1 MATKENTENVLRS
14 YLAKYK
20 KTLIIVG
27 LFSLFINILFLLPSI
42 YMLAVYDIVVPST
55 SVPTLLVI
63 TALAVVLYFALGLL
77 QSVRAKVMQIISLK
91 LDSELNKEV
100 FTSSFEYAIRNPS
113 KASAQPINDLYQLK
127 QFLTSPVLFAIFDL
141 PWVPIYFG
149 VLFVF
154 HVYYGV
160 MAILSMAVI
169 VALAI
174 LNEYITKKKLKESN
188 ELLVRST
195 NFLNRALLNAE
206 VVEALGMRNN
216 LYKKWMNFYSKHL
229 SAFEEATDR
238 NNFLSNL
245 TRIFRIMAQS
255 LMLGLGGYLAIKH
268 EITTGM
274 IVAGSILL
282 GRILGPIDTI
292 VNGWRQIGNTK
303 VAYTRLNEFL
313 KFLRFKREVSV
324 KLPEP
329 KGEIELSNV
338 VVVPPEGKTPVLR
351 NINMRILPGEFVAII
366 GPSGS
371 GKSSLVRTI
380 LGIWLPVHGTVEI
393 DGADLKQWDR
403 DYFGKF
409 VGYLP
414 QDIELF
420 EGTVAENIA
429 RFGELDSEKIIEA
442 AKLSGAHDVIIKL
455 PDGYDTY
462 IGPGGITLSGGQRQR
477 IALARALYGNPRIVI
492 LDEPDSNLDEQGE
505 QALYNALI
513 ELKKRKVT
521 TIIVSHRIR
530 LLNLVDKIAI
540 MQDGTLK
547 AFGKA
552 DIIIQKLLR
561 KNVNLEHH
569 HHHH

>member
-1 MATKENTENVLRS
+1 MAAKYDTEKGLME
-14 YLAKYK
+14 YLKKYK
-20 KTLIIVG
+20 KTLIIVAI
-27 LFSLFINILFLLPSI
+27 FSLFINILFLLPSI

-63 TALAVVLYFALGLL
+63 TALAIVLYLALGLL
-77 QSVRAKVMQIISLK
+77 QSIRAKVMQIISLK

-100 FTSSFEYAIRNPS
+100 FVASFEYALKNPS
-113 KASAQPINDLYQLK
+113 KSSAQPLNDLAQLK

-141 PWVPIYFG
+141 PWVPIYF
-149 VLFVF
+149 VMLFIF
-154 HVYYGV
+154 HIYYGI
-160 MAILSMAVI
+160 MATFSMIILIS
-169 VALAI
+169 LAI
-174 LNEYITKKKLKESN
+174 FNEYITRKKLKMSN
-188 ELLVRST
+188 EFLVRST
-195 NFLNRALLNAE
+195 NFLNRVLLNSE
-206 VVEALGMRNN
+206 VVEALGMRENI
-216 LYKKWMNFYSKHL
+216 YKKWVNIYSKHL
-229 SAFEEATDR
+229 SAFEEATDK

-245 TRIFRIMAQS
+245 TRIFRIMSQS

-268 EITTGM
+268 EITSGM

-282 GRILGPIDTI
+282 GRALGPVDTI
-292 VNGWRQIGNTK
+292 IGGWRQIGNTRVSYNRLRELLK
-303 VAYTRLNEFL
+303 VLQHR
-313 KFLRFKREVSV
+313 KKVSV
-324 KLPEP
+324 RLPEP

-338 VVVPPEGKTPVLR
+338 VVIPPESKTPVLK
-351 NINMRILPGEFVAII
+351 NINMHITPGEFVAVI

-380 LGIWLPVHGTVEI
+380 LGIWTPVHGTVEI

-403 DYFGKF
+403 EYLGKF
-409 VGYLP
+409 IGYLP

-442 AKLSGAHDVIIKL
+442 ARLSGAHDVIIKL
-455 PDGYDTY
+455 PNGYDTY

-477 IALARALYGNPRIVI
+477 IALARALYGNPKIVI

-505 QALYNALI
+505 QALYKALI
-513 ELKKRKVT
+513 ELKRRNVT
-521 TIIVSHRIR
+521 TIIISHRIR

-540 MQDGTLK
+540 IQDGTLK

-552 DIIIQKLLR
+552 DIILQKLLR
-561 KNVNLEHH
+561 KNVN
-569 HHHH
+569 

>member
-1 MATKENTENVLRS
+1 MTVKDETEKSLRD
-14 YLAKYK
+14 YLKKYK
-20 KTLIIVG
+20 RTIIIVAI
-27 LFSLFINILFLLPSI
+27 FSLFINMLFLLPSI
-42 YMLAVYDIVVPST
+42 YMLAVYDIAVPSA

-77 QSVRAKVMQIISLK
+77 QSIRAKVMQIVSLK
-91 LDSELNKEV
+91 LDLELNKEV
-100 FTSSFEYAIRNPS
+100 FIASFEYAVRNPS
-113 KASAQPINDLYQLK
+113 KASAQPLNDLAQLK
-127 QFLTSPVLFAIFDL
+127 QFLTSPVLFALFDL

-149 VLFVF
+149 VLFIF
-154 HVYYGV
+154 HTYYGIMAIIS
-160 MAILSMAVI
+160 MAILI
-169 VALAI
+169 GLAI
-174 LNEYITKKKLKESN
+174 LNEYITRKKLKVSN
-188 ELLVRST
+188 ELLVRSS
-195 NFLNRALLNAE
+195 NFLNRALLNSE
-206 VVEALGMRNN
+206 VVEVLGMREN
-216 LYKKWMNFYSKHL
+216 LYKKWMNIYSKHL
-229 SAFEEATDR
+229 NAFEEATDK

-245 TRIFRIMAQS
+245 TRIFRIMSQS

-268 EITTGM
+268 EITSGM

-282 GRILGPIDTI
+282 GRVLGPIDTLI
-292 VNGWRQIGNTK
+292 SGWRQIGNTK
-303 VAYTRLNEFL
+303 VSYSRLNELL
-313 KFLRFKREVSV
+313 KILRFKKKISI

-329 KGEIELSNV
+329 KGEIELSNIV
-338 VVVPPEGKTPVLR
+338 VIPPEGKTPVLR
-351 NINMRILPGEFVAII
+351 NINMHILPGEFVAVI

-380 LGIWLPVHGTVEI
+380 LGVWTPVHGTVEI

-403 DYFGKF
+403 EYLGKF
-409 VGYLP
+409 IGYLP

-420 EGTVAENIA
+420 EGTIAENIA

-442 AKLSGAHDVIIKL
+442 AKLSGAHDVIVKL

-477 IALARALYGNPRIVI
+477 IALARALYGNPKIVI

-513 ELKKRKVT
+513 ELKKRGVT

-540 MQDGTLK
+540 IQDGTLK

-552 DIIIQKLLR
+552 DIILQKLLR
-561 KNVNLEHH
+561 KNIK
-569 HHHH
+569 

>member
-561 KNVNLEHH
+561 KNVN
-569 HHHH
+569 